1 MFRIVHGKKTPL
13 FWCGIFWEK
22 KTNKPKDEQTQIVGF
37 LR

>member
-1 MFRIVHGKKTPL
+1 MLRIVHGKKTPY
-13 FWCGIFWEK
+13 FGVVFFGK